1 MNFKY
6 VLWFIVE
13 LNDQVLSALW
23 PVHLCKV

>member
-13 LNDQVLSALW
+13 QNDQVLSALW